1 MSDEYVLYIAVD
13 IPDDISRENE
23 LIEIYK
29 DAIEDY
35 NDKCKENKYMDSGFD
50 LFIAIEHFMRKYT
63 QCMINHFIR
72 ACCYVKNKTYV
83 LDNNDEYI
91 PSAYYLYPRSSISKT
106 PLRMANSVGII
117 DSGYRGKIMAKVD
130 VHTHNFPY
138 NDIKNIEDKNI
149 EDKNKKIKEKNVN
162 NINVKEKNEFYNVK
176 KNMRLFQLCSPTLT
190 PFKQVIL
197 VDKHDP
203 MMSKYNTERGE
214 GGFGS
219 TNIQFK

>member
-1 MSDEYVLYIAVD
+1 MSDEYILYIAVD

-23 LIEIYK
+23 LIEMYK

-35 NDKCKENKYMDSGFD
+35 NNKCNENKFMDSGFD

-63 QCMINHFIR
+63 QCTINHFVR
-72 ACCYVKNKTYV
+72 ACCYLKNKSYII
-83 LDNNDEYI
+83 DDSDEYI

-117 DSGYRGKIMAKVD
+117 DSGYRGNIMAKVD
-130 VHTHNFPY
+130 VHVYNFPY
-138 NDIKNIEDKNI
+138 DDKNSI
-149 EDKNKKIKEKNVN
+149 TEDKNKNKNFKEKSN
-162 NINVKEKNEFYNVK
+162 NIDIKHNNDFYRVK

-197 VDKHDP
+197 VDKHDSI
-203 MMSKYNTERGE
+203 MSKYNTERGD

-219 TNIQFK
+219 TNR

>member
-1 MSDEYVLYIAVD
+1 MIEVENMSDEYVLYIAVD

-29 DAIEDY
+29 DAIENY
-35 NDKCKENKYMDSGFD
+35 NDKCKENKFMDSGFD

-63 QCMINHFIR
+63 QCTINHYIR

-117 DSGYRGKIMAKVD
+117 DSGYRGNIMAKVD
-130 VHTHNFPY
+130 VHTYNFPNY
-138 NDIKNIEDKNI
+138 EFN
-149 EDKNKKIKEKNVN
+149 IKEKTN
-162 NINVKEKNEFYNVK
+162 NIQEKTNNIHIKEKNEFYHVK

-203 MMSKYNTERGE
+203 MISKYNTERGD

-219 TNIQFK
+219 TTTKFK